1 MHVICKIAQLDW
13 IVVSIFAIERL
24 MISSLCVHQPTGNL
38 FDHGEDRT
46 Y

>member
-1 MHVICKIAQLDW
+1 MICKIAQLDW
-13 IVVSIFAIERL
+13 IVVAIFAIERL
-24 MISSLCVHQPTGNL
+24 MISSLYVRQVMGSL